1 MAACARLRMLG
12 LVTRLLNDPVI
23 VSCFGT
29 NDKYLASQSCDEFTI
44 QARAVHSHVVAI
56 IRRYGAA
63 HGARRGAARLGVVA
77 TMRRSDTPHRRAA
90 PVGYWW
96 GYAPRS
102 DRITQKSDTPSVAG
116 TKTSSPKPPQN
127 LADTFGD
134 LRCFG
139 SRIWPHG
146 SLKNYAMSGGQFA
159 AGRRWCEGRISHI
172 APRVIGRC
180 RNG

>member
-102 DRITQKSDTPSVAG
+102 DRITQKATPPPSQARKQVA
-116 TKTSSPKPPQN
+116 QN
-127 LADTFGD
+127 
-134 LRCFG
+134 RH
-139 SRIWPHG
+139 RILLILLEIYDALEAVYG
-146 SLKNYAMSGGQFA
+146 LT
-159 AGRRWCEGRISHI
+159 GR
-172 APRVIGRC
+172 
-180 RNG
+180 